1 MSAVVALIS
10 AVMLAIVA
18 DVYYLYLIL
27 SLSLLSLMP
36 VLLMRCLH
44 SEVDAAGHANAL
56 ETPLLLRSDVIAAD
70 IELVQR
76 PIVGGGI
83 S

>member
-1 MSAVVALIS
+1 MSATTAVAII
-10 AVMLAIVA
+10 AGA
-18 DVYYLYLIL
+18 DAPRA
-27 SLSLLSLMP
+27 LLL
-36 VLLMRCLH
+36 R
-44 SEVDAAGHANAL
+44 SEIDAAGHANAL